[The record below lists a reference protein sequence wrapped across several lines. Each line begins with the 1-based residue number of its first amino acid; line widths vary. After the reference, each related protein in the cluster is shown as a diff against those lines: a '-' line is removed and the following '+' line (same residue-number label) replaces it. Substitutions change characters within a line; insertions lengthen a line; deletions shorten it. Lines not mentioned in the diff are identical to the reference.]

1 MQSLTLGLTYDSRMM
16 RVAERNFARLPL
28 SPTNIS
34 ETLSVLIEERRDKVG
49 TWESQKRKNKKK
61 SLGII
66 TGP

>member
-1 MQSLTLGLTYDSRMM
+1 MM

-28 SPTNIS
+28 SQTNIS